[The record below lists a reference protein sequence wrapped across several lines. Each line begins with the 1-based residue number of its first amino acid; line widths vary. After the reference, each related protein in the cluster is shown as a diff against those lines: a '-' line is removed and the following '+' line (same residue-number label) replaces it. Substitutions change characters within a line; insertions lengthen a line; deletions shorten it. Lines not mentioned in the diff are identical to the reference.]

1 MNKNHAWESFCRIR
15 SFYYEIF
22 DKTTDLLGNF
32 SDQHL
37 LKTLE
42 ERENLFE
49 LIEKEENSINNI
61 NISGCTEIKAE
72 IRDLVTSVITL
83 DKKIAEFVRGR
94 MKEIKTEI
102 SGLYS
107 TSRAAV
113 AYTLQRRS

>member
-1 MNKNHAWESFCRIR
+1 MNKNHAWENLCRIR

-22 DKTTDLLGNF
+22 DKTTDLLSNF

-42 ERENLFE
+42 EREGLLE
-49 LIEKEENSINNI
+49 LVEKEENSIKNI
-61 NISGCTEIKAE
+61 NSCECTEIKAE
-72 IRDLVTSVITL
+72 IRNIVTSVITL
-83 DKKIAEFVRGR
+83 DKKIAELVRGR

-107 TSRAAV
+107 TSKAAV
-113 AYTLQRRS
+113 AYTLHRRN